1 MADREMPGFMTY
13 REISLIY
20 AAIDDE
26 TAGKVIKA
34 VCDYFWFRK
43 EVDCFTDKAKYI
55 YDMMVSSIERG
66 QEAYNN
72 RCEINAENGKKGG
85 RPPKNKN
92 PMETE

>member
-1 MADREMPGFMTY
+1 MLADRDMPGFMTY

-43 EVDCFTDKAKYI
+43 KLIVLRIVQSTS
-55 YDMMVSSIERG
+55 M
-66 QEAYNN
+66 
-72 RCEINAENGKKGG
+72 
-85 RPPKNKN
+85 
-92 PMETE
+92 T

>member
-1 MADREMPGFMTY
+1 MADHDMPGFMTY

-43 EVDCFTDKAKYI
+43 KVDCFKDKAKYI
-55 YDMMVSSIERG
+55 YDMMVSSIDRG
-66 QEAYNN
+66 QESYNT
-72 RCEINAENGKKGG
+72 RCDTNAKNGKNGG
-85 RPPKNKN
+85 RPPKRPKV
-92 PMETE
+92 